1 MYLYSNPD
9 RDVQHPKN
17 TSGAYEWWY
26 FDLYDPALDMGL
38 VMIFYDGL
46 LFSPAYHRSQ
56 AASKPA
62 LASAFPGVSFSLY
75 QGKRTLFYALNE
87 YPETEASFGLLNH
100 PLIIG
105 SNRIEHHL
113 DESQRTY
120 DLHLDESIPNGASL
134 KGHLQ
139 FKSDPYPVSFTAHGD
154 PSDVHHWNLVQPKAQ
169 VSGEI
174 HLWDGKKEYAF
185 KVNAS
190 GYHDHNIG
198 FEPLERQFDEWY
210 WGRIHLEEQTLI
222 WYLLREHHET
232 TAQAWLIP
240 DHPSSA
246 VESVQM
252 NPLGKPRTSLFGL
265 SVYPAYQIASHDLLF
280 GIEQDV
286 LWDNGPFYQRFRLQA
301 TAMKRAS
308 NNGGSNNVGSTNGGS
323 TNVAAST
330 VASTNAALNT
340 LESTYLPSK
349 YYGIGEYMYPSR
361 IQSKWTRPL
370 INTRYFQKYH
380 DPDWVKRSPFF
391 SRLTW

>member
-26 FDLYDPALDMGL
+26 FDLYDPALDLGL
-38 VMIFYDGL
+38 VIIFYDGL
-46 LFSPAYHRSQ
+46 LFSPAYHRAQ
-56 AASKPA
+56 AALEPA

-75 QGKRTLFYALNE
+75 HGKRTLFYALNE
-87 YPETEASFGLLNH
+87 YPATEASFELLSK
-100 PLIIG
+100 PLSIG

-113 DESQRTY
+113 DEHHRTY
-120 DLHLDESIPNGASL
+120 TLNLDESIPNGACL

-139 FKSDPYPVSFTAHGD
+139 FKSDPYPTSFAALGD

-169 VSGEI
+169 VSGELN
-174 HLWDGKKEYAF
+174 LWDGKKEFTF
-185 KVNAS
+185 KVNTS

-222 WYLLREHHET
+222 WYLLREHQET
-232 TAQAWLIP
+232 TTQAWLIP
-240 DHPSSA
+240 DHSTTA
-246 VESVQM
+246 VESVEM
-252 NPLGKPRTSLFGL
+252 SPLGKPRSSLFGL
-265 SVYPAYQIASHDLLF
+265 SVYPAYRIATHDLHV
-280 GIEQDV
+280 GIEQDY

-301 TAMKRAS
+301 RPIKPAS
-308 NNGGSNNVGSTNGGS
+308 T
-323 TNVAAST
+323 T
-330 VASTNAALNT
+330 VASKIMGPQNLG
-340 LESTYLPSK
+340 PI